1 MAEYVWIDA
10 GGETRSKSRV
20 GSLPALFPYL
30 DPGPCFL
37 AMQGNLAGKAPTC
50 PAGPATAYRWDSLSG
65 FARVNHDATAGAFG
79 VWLGGKRDLV

>member
-1 MAEYVWIDA
+1 MLTPSFSSQLKYLQLDQKNKIMAEYVWIDA

-20 GSLPALFPYL
+20 GSLPARFPYL

-50 PAGPATAYRWDSLSG
+50 PAGPATAYRWGL
-65 FARVNHDATAGAFG
+65 A
-79 VWLGGKRDLV
+79 L